1 MRKSTKVV
9 VGFASVGFILPWIF
23 VAFYA
28 IADHF
33 GKYPGT
39 APLFYLCPSS
49 ILSIGLDNASPV
61 VAIMG
66 WLFISASKCSFLWG
80 TCTCD
85 RGDLSCDSAG
95 PTVERVGA
103 AMIEDGDAVRELRTG
118 NDNGQCGDS
127 SLRSE

>member
-1 MRKSTKVV
+1 M
-9 VGFASVGFILPWIF
+9 
-23 VAFYA
+23 AFYA

-33 GKYPGT
+33 DTYPST

-49 ILSIGLDNASPV
+49 ILSMGLDNASTV

-66 WLFISASKCSFLWG
+66 WLFISASNALFYGGPVLA
-80 TCTCD
+80 TAVIYRVIRPD
-85 RGDLSCDSAG
+85 PQSCDSAG

-118 NDNGQCGDS
+118 YDNGQCGDS